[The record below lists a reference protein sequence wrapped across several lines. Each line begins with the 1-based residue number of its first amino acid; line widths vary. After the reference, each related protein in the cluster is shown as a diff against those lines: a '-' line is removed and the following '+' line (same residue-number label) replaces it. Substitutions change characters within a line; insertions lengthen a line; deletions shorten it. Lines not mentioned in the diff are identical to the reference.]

1 MSASTVG
8 QTLGVAVIGCGGI
21 GQTHARA
28 AREIPGARLVGV
40 SSRDEGRARRVAE
53 LEGCRFTTDPA
64 SLFAD
69 PEVALVSIAT
79 SSGSH
84 ASLALAAMAAGK
96 HVLIEKPLA
105 MTSADGRRVIAAAAN
120 RGLTLSVV
128 FQRRFEE
135 TFSAIAAAVAAG
147 ALGRMLLVEASC
159 PYFRP
164 QSYYDTAAWR
174 GTNADDG
181 GALMNQGIHL
191 VDLMLWLGGR
201 ARRVSAQMATQ
212 LHQIEAEDLAV
223 AVVNLEN
230 GALATL
236 LASTNLAPGFP
247 HALNLYGDQGSH
259 PHRRGRGDS
268 LERRRGRR
276 QRARRAAQAGGAHGR
291 RLVAGGRVLEP
302 APAPRA
308 DGRRAGRDPRGPPAR
323 DHRPGRAARGLAGR
337 GGLRVGAAP
346 AGGRPRLVRRLRR
359 DAGALSS
366 ARASGFRLRG

>member
-247 HALNLYGDQGSH
+247 HALNLYGDQGCIRTEGGAVTHWSVAEGAASAH
-259 PHRRGRGDS
+259 VAPPKPAAPTAGASSPGGAFWSLPQHRAQMADVLDAIR
-268 LERRRGRR
+268 ERRPPAITGQDGLRAVSLVEAVYESARR
-276 QRARRAAQAGGAHGR
+276 QRAVDLGSFG
-291 RLVAGGRVLEP
+291 
-302 APAPRA
+302 
-308 DGRRAGRDPRGPPAR
+308 DF
-323 DHRPGRAARGLAGR
+323 
-337 GGLRVGAAP
+337 
-346 AGGRPRLVRRLRR
+346 
-359 DAGALSS
+359 DATPVP
-366 ARASGFRLRG
+366 